1 MPTRPSAECAPTL
14 FLAAAE
20 NKSVAYAALLETAMG
35 NHASSKQAVLANQ
48 AAADVWQ
55 SRTGVAAA
63 ETAFTFALPI
73 HNEERSLPSVL
84 AALCASEIPSEAHI
98 TVALMTNACS
108 DSSAAIVQ
116 DFLAELGQPYAFDK
130 VPFDVYQD
138 EGIAQPIMAIR
149 SGAFEFV
156 HLDTTTAGKA
166 NVLNVGNR
174 LALALGHQVACSQD
188 TNNWIE
194 PDALACLFGDAQR
207 RFFDKPDGTAMIY
220 GHPVA
225 LFRDHPGSIYN
236 KMQKRVEGMPVP
248 AEEEK
253 LCLPGWMMIWDTKW
267 LAESGG
273 VPHTATEDFALAVL
287 TRGMGRN
294 IGLSTARIW
303 GYNISTL
310 GDLLEAGKRFV
321 RGELQLVEYWK
332 GNEKMS
338 KQVQTELLHSAN
350 FFRRFG
356 DLIARTRK
364 QPLRLP
370 VHLVHWMLWEV
381 AYRQGIADFK
391 ANPHSSTWAPISS
404 TK

>member
-1 MPTRPSAECAPTL
+1 MPAPKSPDLAPAL
-14 FLAAAE
+14 FRAAAQKKAATYESLLSSELSNHDSTENAAAQLWLQRTGLAAA
-20 NKSVAYAALLETAMG
+20 
-35 NHASSKQAVLANQ
+35 
-48 AAADVWQ
+48 D
-55 SRTGVAAA
+55 
-63 ETAFTFALPI
+63 TAFTFALPI
-73 HNEERSLPSVL
+73 HNEEQSLQSVL
-84 AALCASEIPSEAHI
+84 GALIASEVPSQAQI
-98 TVALMTNACS
+98 TVAFVTNACT
-108 DSSAAIVQ
+108 DSSAEIVRSFMHEQ
-116 DFLAELGQPYAFDK
+116 GTPFEYDTVDFAAFED
-130 VPFDVYQD
+130 D
-138 EGIAQPIMAIR
+138 GIARPIMAVK

-156 HLDTTTAGKA
+156 HLDTTTPGKA

-207 RFFDKPDGTAMIY
+207 RFFDKPDGTAMLY

-236 KMQKRVEGMPVP
+236 KMQKRVEGLPVP
-248 AEEEK
+248 AEEER
-253 LCLPGWMMIWDTKW
+253 LCLPGWMMIWDTRW
-267 LAESGG
+267 LADSGG

-287 TRGMGRN
+287 TRGTGKN
-294 IGLSTARIW
+294 IGLSSARIW

-310 GDLLEAGKRFV
+310 SDLLEAGKRFV

-332 GNEKMS
+332 GNVKMS
-338 KQVQTELLHSAN
+338 AQVQTELLHSAN

-356 DLIARTRK
+356 DLIARTKK
-364 QPLRLP
+364 QPMRLP
-370 VHLVHWMLWEV
+370 VHVVHWLLWEV
-381 AYRQGIADFK
+381 AYVQGIRDFK